1 MTKRID
7 LQEYTYRRLF
17 AVLDE
22 LAQSKTRDMTIDDVI
37 NELIDIYQENSWTHF
52 GPELG
57 EDNVGFDIRAGKVG
71 HSRKGASKNS
81 RMKLCCVSTFSSC

>member
-7 LQEYTYRRLF
+7 LQEYTYSRLF

-22 LAQSKTRDMTIDDVI
+22 LSHSKTRDVTIDDVI

-52 GPELG
+52 G
-57 EDNVGFDIRAGKVG
+57 AGAG
-71 HSRKGASKNS
+71 GG
-81 RMKLCCVSTFSSC
+81 

>member
-22 LAQSKTRDMTIDDVI
+22 LAHSKIDDVI

-52 GPELG
+52 G
-57 EDNVGFDIRAGKVG
+57 AGAG
-71 HSRKGASKNS
+71 GG
-81 RMKLCCVSTFSSC
+81 